1 MGLLTTDNFNKYK
14 NSIDLV
20 SRIYTNNNLLKDAE
34 NEKYN
39 IKILLNKLKKIKKKI
54 KARRETLTA
63 TEKLLNNRQEN
74 IDPFKTGIFPYIDR
88 FPTKEESEEESE
100 KIKDEFK
107 KFIKYVENESTDINY
122 DLFKD
127 CFNFVVLSAL
137 AKNDMKQKIKIK
149 SMS

>member
-1 MGLLTTDNFNKYK
+1 MRKLKKKTNDIDPEKFVCVKTDGTVFNFNKYK
-14 NSIDLV
+14 NSTDLV
-20 SRIYTNNNLLKDAE
+20 LRIYTNNNLLKDAE

-88 FPTKEESEEESE
+88 CPTKEESEEESE
-100 KIKDEFK
+100 KKM
-107 KFIKYVENESTDINY
+107 N
-122 DLFKD
+122 L
-127 CFNFVVLSAL
+127 
-137 AKNDMKQKIKIK
+137 KNL
-149 SMS
+149 